1 MVFLKRRNGDSAVAD
16 LERELADLERR
27 REKIQA
33 RITEV
38 DDQLAA
44 LLRMRREKMLEADF
58 DEGVDGRQQASHL
71 RETGDELRGALAEV
85 DGRISDARAK
95 IEQQR
100 DQQARQAEADV
111 RTKQADAI
119 ETALGTYNIAAAQL
133 IEAIEPAVGASLLSG
148 AALMAIAAHRA
159 NAGQGIE
166 AVIQELRQ
174 YASAVVEGATPMR
187 PQPAPVEPPK
197 PAPKIETIRVMV
209 FQHSRWRESDEI
221 KTAPRNGLCNIPR
234 AVAERAIERK
244 LAVPEDSDWY
254 RRLRASDR
262 DVGYG
267 QAWGLPSPNG
277 CLDLDDPDLPAGDKS
292 SGVIHSGLDPAAR
305 KPTIGTATIARHA

>member
-38 DDQLAA
+38 DDQLAT

-85 DGRISDARAK
+85 DGRISDGRAR

-100 DQQARQAEADV
+100 DWQARQAEADV
-111 RTKQADAI
+111 RTKQAEAI
-119 ETALGTYNIAAAQL
+119 ETALGTYNNAAAQL

-159 NAGQGIE
+159 NAGQGID

-174 YASAVVEGATPMR
+174 YANAVVEGGAPMR
-187 PQPAPVEPPK
+187 PQPVPVPPPAPPPK
-197 PAPKIETIRVMV
+197 TERTRVMV
-209 FQHSRWRESDEI
+209 FQDSKWREGNEV
-221 KTAPRNGLCNIPR
+221 KTAPRNGLCDMPR
-234 AVAERAIERK
+234 GVAERAIERK
-244 LAVPEDSDWY
+244 LAVAEDSDRY
-254 RRLRASDR
+254 RRLRGSQ
-262 DVGYG
+262 GSYG
-267 QAWGLPSPNG
+267 QAWALPSPNG
-277 CLDLDDPDLPAGDKS
+277 CLDLDRPDLPAGDKA
-292 SGVIHSGLDPAAR
+292 SGVNHSGLAPAAR
-305 KPTIGTATIARHA
+305 KPIVGTATNARHA